1 MADPKKINPKYIKSG
16 ELTIGTGYF
25 NTGSFVNR
33 PSVNGSGVLLVGEAA
48 GGSNTDVTV
57 TGSSVLS
64 TADLTGVGNVTVTLD
79 GSTVKISGTAGA
91 ATAAGSDRQIQF
103 NDGGSNLGADEF
115 LTYTLG
121 SVGAVNYRSLNV
133 SGSSSDSSHGVIQ
146 IMSQNATEGGQF
158 TLGGGTSYPSNNW
171 TIDSYENRLRFF
183 RGATEI
189 VNYTSDGLE
198 VIGNISGQHFKTEP
212 YDLGSINGA
221 ITIDFNNGSIQQ
233 ASLNGNVSSFAVS
246 NAVAGEGVV
255 VKFYT
260 ATTRTIA
267 PGSSL
272 SFLGELPTGLSAGMT
287 GALSLLAFSSSDI
300 MAGFLA
306 QTAIG

>member
-79 GSTVKISGTAGA
+79 GNTVKISGASAGGG
-91 ATAAGSDRQIQF
+91 TPAGSDKQIQF
-103 NDGGSNLGADEF
+103 NDGGSFGASANFTWDDNG
-115 LTYTLG
+115 LYSNGYISGVDIT
-121 SVGAVNYRSLNV
+121 GASF
-133 SGSSSDSSHGVIQ
+133 HGPHFA
-146 IMSQNATEGGQF
+146 STPYN
-158 TLGGGTSYPSNNW
+158 
-171 TIDSYENRLRFF
+171 
-183 RGATEI
+183 
-189 VNYTSDGLE
+189 
-198 VIGNISGQHFKTEP
+198 IGNTGDAVI
-212 YDLGSINGA
+212 IN
-221 ITIDFNNGSIQQ
+221 FNNGSIQY
-233 ASLNGNVSSFAVS
+233 ATLTGNVSSFAAS

-267 PGSSL
+267 PGSNL
-272 SFLGELPTGLSAGMT
+272 SFLGQLPTELSAGMT

-300 MAGFLA
+300 MAGFVS
-306 QTAIG
+306 QTGIG

>member
-79 GSTVKISGTAGA
+79 GSTVKISGEAGGGSNTDVSVTGSSVLSTADLTGVGNVTVTLDGSTVKISGTAGA

-121 SVGAVNYRSLNV
+121 SA
-133 SGSSSDSSHGVIQ
+133 
-146 IMSQNATEGGQF
+146 
-158 TLGGGTSYPSNNW
+158 
-171 TIDSYENRLRFF
+171 
-183 RGATEI
+183 
-189 VNYTSDGLE
+189 
-198 VIGNISGQHFKTEP
+198 
-212 YDLGSINGA
+212 
-221 ITIDFNNGSIQQ
+221 
-233 ASLNGNVSSFAVS
+233 
-246 NAVAGEGVV
+246 
-255 VKFYT
+255 
-260 ATTRTIA
+260 
-267 PGSSL
+267 
-272 SFLGELPTGLSAGMT
+272 
-287 GALSLLAFSSSDI
+287 
-300 MAGFLA
+300 
-306 QTAIG
+306 